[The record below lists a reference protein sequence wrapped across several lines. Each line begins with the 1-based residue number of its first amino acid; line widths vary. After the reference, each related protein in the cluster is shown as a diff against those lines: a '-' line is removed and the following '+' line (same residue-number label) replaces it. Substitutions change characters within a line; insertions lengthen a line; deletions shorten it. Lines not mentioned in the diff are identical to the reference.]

1 MIKLINKFPNN
12 QKIKKAKGGEYWYVL
27 DTQYIAE
34 KLMADRTY
42 MQLSFELF
50 TKRLIINNLSLI
62 KVVLAMSFILTVL
75 GFIFNL
81 DIVNVYI
88 NHSKL
93 MGVLAFL
100 FALFLN
106 SLTSA
111 VLLIIL
117 SFISHIPGLAI
128 DLLRLIKF
136 NVLRIIHLK
145 N

>member
-12 QKIKKAKGGEYWYVL
+12 QKIKKVKGGEYWYVL
-27 DTQYIAE
+27 DTEYIAE

-62 KVVLAMSFILTVL
+62 KVVLAMSFILTIL
-75 GFIFNL
+75 GFLFNS
-81 DIVNVYI
+81 DIVNAYV
-88 NHSKL
+88 NHNKL

-106 SLTSA
+106 ALSSA
-111 VLLIIL
+111 LILIVL
-117 SFISHIPGLAI
+117 SFISHIPGLAV
-128 DLLRLIKF
+128 DLLRLVKF
-136 NVLRIIHLK
+136 NVLRIIRLR